1 MVISTAMNRYI
12 LISAGLLLAG
22 CGLDPESVRAPASA
36 RDMSWSAREGTA
48 TITGSASF
56 VYFKER
62 YLPYS
67 GSLHEI
73 VGPKYNM
80 SCAGKDVLLLPQ
92 SPASDSVVDHM
103 ARHNVMTGPAVESAE
118 VAPFI
123 RHVTCDAD
131 AHFTFF
137 NLPAG
142 VWYAVTQ
149 MGNRAVTVKKAVVK
163 EIRTQP
169 GQTTSVTMPRLW
181 HYPPSWRHKPR
192 LW

>member
-22 CGLDPESVRAPASA
+22 CGPDPESMRAPASA

-56 VYFKER
+56 VYFDER
-62 YLPYS
+62 KLS
-67 GSLHEI
+67 GYGVALYQAIGKGHT
-73 VGPKYNM
+73 VT
-80 SCAGKDVLLLPQ
+80 CAGNDVQLLPQ
-92 SPASDSVVDHM
+92 SPASDPVVDHM
-103 ARHNVMTGPAVESAE
+103 SRYNVMAGPKVDTAD
-118 VAPFI
+118 VAPFV

-131 AHFTFF
+131 GHFTFSH
-137 NLPAG
+137 LPAG

-149 MGNRAVTVKKAVVK
+149 FTTRDVTVK

-169 GQTTSVTMPRLW
+169 GQATSVTLGRGW
-181 HYPPSWRHKPR
+181 RYPPSWRHNPK

>member
-1 MVISTAMNRYI
+1 
-12 LISAGLLLAG
+12 
-22 CGLDPESVRAPASA
+22 
-36 RDMSWSAREGTA
+36 MSWSTKEGTA
-48 TITGSASF
+48 TITGSVSF

-67 GSLHEI
+67 GSLYEI
-73 VGPKYNM
+73 VGPKRNM
-80 SCAGKDVLLLPQ
+80 SCAGEDVQLLLQ

-103 ARHNVMTGPAVESAE
+103 ARHNVMTGPEVDSAK

-123 RHVTCDAD
+123 RHVICDAD
-131 AHFTFF
+131 AHFTFS

-149 MGNRAVTVKKAVVK
+149 MGNRAVTIKKVVVKDITVK

-169 GQTTSVTMPRLW
+169 GQTTSVTMPCLW